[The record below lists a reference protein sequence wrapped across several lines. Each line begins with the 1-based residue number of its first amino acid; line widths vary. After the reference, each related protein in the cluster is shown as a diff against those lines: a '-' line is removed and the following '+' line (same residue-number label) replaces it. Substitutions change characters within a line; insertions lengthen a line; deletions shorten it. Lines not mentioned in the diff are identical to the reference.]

1 MGIFDLFKGKRETA
15 LRVNWDDTEDIGI
28 VTHYK
33 DKPLTG
39 IAYGL
44 HDNGSI
50 SEEVEMLDGLKHGQG
65 VDYNEESNITQTTI
79 YENDLIVDFDEDTW
93 NCLLDDIFQKDNYEY
108 ELIDMTIYNY
118 DITQKVSCNFGFLFT
133 EFESISHWTDHT
145 LTDFSVL
152 QCTIQYKLY

>member
-33 DKPLTG
+33 GKPLTG

-65 VDYNEESNITQTTI
+65 VDYNEESNIIQTTI

-93 NCLLDDIFQKDNYEY
+93 NCLLDDIFQKDNYE
-108 ELIDMTIYNY
+108 N
-118 DITQKVSCNFGFLFT
+118 
-133 EFESISHWTDHT
+133 
-145 LTDFSVL
+145 
-152 QCTIQYKLY
+152 